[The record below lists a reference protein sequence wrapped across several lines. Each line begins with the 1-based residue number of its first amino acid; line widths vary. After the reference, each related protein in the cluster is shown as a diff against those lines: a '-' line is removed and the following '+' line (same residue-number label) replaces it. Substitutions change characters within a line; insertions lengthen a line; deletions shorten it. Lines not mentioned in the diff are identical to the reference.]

1 MCLLSQVYH
10 EGQGLS
16 ADEVFILSSA
26 AKQELLQLILWAPC
40 MSSNLRAAALGS
52 LFCTDASPFAAGVCE
67 AAIGETTCLEL
78 LRHADHK
85 GYHTRLQPRLAAYL
99 DQFAPFPDEDA
110 VFGASLSEGILYDV
124 CEVFRKEG
132 NLSFVAKQLGL
143 SVHPGFE
150 VKDGPTGDIMQ
161 RQTMEHIIGLVCRR
175 VVAYVHLGPPC
186 TTFGTM
192 RRPRLRSKHVP
203 FGFDPGDWDT
213 CEGNTFAMRTG
224 FVLHLCSAYGVLGSC
239 EQPGGSVMYRLHI
252 FQLL

>member
-26 AKQELLQLILWAPC
+26 AKQELLQLILWAAC
-40 MSSNLRAAALGS
+40 MSSNLRAAPLGS

-67 AAIGETTCLEL
+67 AAIGETACLEL

-99 DQFAPFPDEDA
+99 DQFAPLPDEDA
-110 VFGASLSEGILYDV
+110 VFGASIPASLREGILYDV
-124 CEVFRKEG
+124 CEVFRGEG

-143 SVHPGFE
+143 SIHPGFE

-161 RQTMEHIIGLVCRR
+161 R
-175 VVAYVHLGPPC
+175 
-186 TTFGTM
+186 
-192 RRPRLRSKHVP
+192 RPWS
-203 FGFDPGDWDT
+203 T
-213 CEGNTFAMRTG
+213 
-224 FVLHLCSAYGVLGSC
+224 S
-239 EQPGGSVMYRLHI
+239 
-252 FQLL
+252 